1 MRKGIK
7 FFFLIGMFMIPIPD
21 RPYLLNDQ
29 NDMWGV
35 TISSHNSNNSSHNS
49 RRKVTELAK
58 FITE

>member
-35 TISSHNSNNSSHNS
+35 TISSHNSNNSSYNS
-49 RRKVTELAK
+49 RRKVT
-58 FITE
+58 

>member
-21 RPYLLNDQ
+21 RPYLPNDQ

-35 TISSHNSNNSSHNS
+35 TISSHNS

-58 FITE
+58 FIAE